1 MGFKKFINSLKNFG
15 DTISSA
21 ADSVFDEV
29 DKTFDGLDTSK
40 LTPEQEKEIE
50 RKLEE
55 KVYEASEAVSSSWS
69 PTRTRRRPTKR
80 TKSYTFPRYTVS
92 IPNFKATSRAR
103 RSDCFG
109 VGPGEAILYR
119 GK

>member
-29 DKTFDGLDTSK
+29 NKTFDGLDTSK

-50 RKLEE
+50 NKLEE
-55 KVYEASEAVSSSWS
+55 KVYDASEKADDAADTFFGQV
-69 PTRTRRRPTKR
+69 KR
-80 TKSYTFPRYTVS
+80 
-92 IPNFKATSRAR
+92 
-103 RSDCFG
+103 G
-109 VGPGEAILYR
+109 LILLER
-119 GK
+119 DNPKEETDEES